1 MLHIGLFTMTIRECK
16 FSTSLCYIV
25 KRSIILFLLGFNSS
39 LWIVIIWGQVG
50 INAVCFTVDQ
60 KNTWGCFQLFDSEG
74 WDRPS
79 ALTRSQ
85 HVEKKPPKPRNQQ
98 SRDPQG
104 SAVELSHFR
113 VHEKGILSFPPR
125 PLTHGG
131 NKAEAL
137 TLPFSDPPVGFG
149 RRLHGRRGV
158 AHHGVV
164 VRRRAVTLQA
174 DVQSRVVQTEV
185 QRRDGGQ
192 ELVLL
197 RVVQHRLFALT
208 HCLHPE
214 NRERKTQNK
223 VLVLF
228 KVCNF

>member
-85 HVEKKPPKPRNQQ
+85 HVEKNPGINNPEIHRGAQWSWVTSEPMKRESCLFLPGRWRTGGTKPRPWRFH
-98 SRDPQG
+98 SRILRWG
-104 SAVELSHFR
+104 SGGGYTGGVE
-113 VHEKGILSFPPR
+113 
-125 PLTHGG
+125 
-131 NKAEAL
+131 
-137 TLPFSDPPVGFG
+137 
-149 RRLHGRRGV
+149 
-158 AHHGVV
+158 
-164 VRRRAVTLQA
+164 
-174 DVQSRVVQTEV
+174 
-185 QRRDGGQ
+185 
-192 ELVLL
+192 
-197 RVVQHRLFALT
+197 
-208 HCLHPE
+208 
-214 NRERKTQNK
+214 
-223 VLVLF
+223 
-228 KVCNF
+228 